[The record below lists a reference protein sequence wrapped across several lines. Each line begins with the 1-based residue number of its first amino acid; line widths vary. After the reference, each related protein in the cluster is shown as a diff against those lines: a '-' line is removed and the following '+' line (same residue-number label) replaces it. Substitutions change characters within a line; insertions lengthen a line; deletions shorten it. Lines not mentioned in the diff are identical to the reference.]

1 MKSDHKM
8 YLDEQ
13 YKAAVLDF
21 KCANSEDEQWDA
33 RKRMANV
40 ERTAS
45 ELYGFEF
52 ADELHRKYLGNAQ
65 NTPIH

>member
-13 YKAAVLDF
+13 YKVAVLDF

-33 RKRMANV
+33 RKRVANV

-45 ELYGFEF
+45 ELYGFEY
-52 ADELHRKYLGNAQ
+52 ADELHRKYLGNA
-65 NTPIH
+65 

>member
-1 MKSDHKM
+1 MNDHKM

-13 YKAAVLDF
+13 YKVAYLDY
-21 KCANSEDEQWDA
+21 KCAHTEDERRDA

-45 ELYGFEF
+45 ELYGFVF
-52 ADELHRKYLGNAQ
+52 ADQLHRKYLGEK
-65 NTPIH
+65 